1 MCVLSYVSPVLFWEV
16 NPMDKVDVCNMALSR
31 IGIENIEVLT
41 EASEPARACSQF
53 YDHCR
58 RVVLRKYPWTWATRR
73 VQLAELTETPQGFSY
88 AYRYPSSCLALR
100 KLYNAYFDNI
110 PAYTGY
116 QIVSDTAGRVI
127 YTNVSNVSAEYT
139 ADIEDT
145 GLFDEQFIE
154 ALSWKL
160 AGAIAFRLTGNAQMP
175 GYCEEQYMTLFL
187 DAVANNEDEQNAE
200 EKEPYSLIAAR
211 FGGDI

>member
-1 MCVLSYVSPVLFWEV
+1 M
-16 NPMDKVDVCNMALSR
+16 MDKIDVCNLALSR
-31 IGIENIEVLT
+31 IGIENIETLA
-41 EASEPARACSQF
+41 EASEPARVCSQF

-58 RVVLRKYPWTWATRR
+58 RVVLRKYPWTWAMRR
-73 VQLAELTETPQGFSY
+73 VQLAELTDKPPGFFY
-88 AYRYPSSCLALR
+88 AYRYPSGCVALR
-100 KLYNAYFDNI
+100 KLYNACSNNI

-116 QIVSDTAGRVI
+116 QIIGDKSGRVI
-127 YTNVSNVSAEYT
+127 CTDAANASAEYT

-145 GLFDEQFIE
+145 GLFDEQFVE

-160 AGAIAFRLTGNAQMP
+160 AGAIAFKLTGNAQLP

-187 DAVANNEDEQNAE
+187 DAVANNEDEQNTE
-200 EKEPYSLIAAR
+200 EIEPYTLIAAR

>member
-73 VQLAELTETPQGFSY
+73 VQLAELTEKPQGFSY

-175 GYCEEQYMTLFL
+175 GYCEEQYMTLFF

>member
-1 MCVLSYVSPVLFWEV
+1 M
-16 NPMDKVDVCNMALSR
+16 MDKIDVCNLALSR
-31 IGIENIEVLT
+31 IGIDTVEVLT
-41 EASEPARACSQF
+41 EASEPARVCSQF

-73 VQLAELTETPQGFSY
+73 VQLAELTEKPQGYSY
-88 AYRYPSSCLALR
+88 AYRYPASCVALR
-100 KLYNAYFDNI
+100 KLYNGNFDNI

-116 QIVSDTAGRVI
+116 QIVSDKEGRVI
-127 YTNVSNVSAEYT
+127 YTDVANVSAEYT

-145 GLFDEQFIE
+145 GLFDDQFVE

-160 AGAIAFRLTGNAQMP
+160 AGAIAFKLTGNAQLP
-175 GYCEEQYMTLFL
+175 GYCEEQYTALFL

-200 EKEPYSLIAAR
+200 EKEPYTLIASR
-211 FGGDI
+211 FGGDF

>member
-1 MCVLSYVSPVLFWEV
+1 MCVLSCVSPVLFWEV
-16 NPMDKVDVCNMALSR
+16 NPMDKVDVCNIALSR

-58 RVVLRKYPWTWATRR
+58 RVVLRKYPWTLATRR
-73 VQLAELTETPQGFSY
+73 VQLAELTEKPQGFSY

-100 KLYNAYFDNI
+100 KLYNERFDNI

>member
-1 MCVLSYVSPVLFWEV
+1 
-16 NPMDKVDVCNMALSR
+16 MDKVDVCNMALSR

-73 VQLAELTETPQGFSY
+73 VQLAELTEKPQGFSY

-100 KLYNAYFDNI
+100 KLYNARFDNI

-175 GYCEEQYMTLFL
+175 SYCEEQYMTLFL